1 MQWEVTPGCNH
12 LCIHCYN
19 FWREGDP
26 LPALPENCEILYG
39 RVARE
44 IIANK
49 VFMTVITG
57 GEPLLVINQVAPH
70 IRSLTDVGIAVSMN
84 TNLTLLSPEKAR
96 MVKDLGIHAFLTS
109 MPSGVAE
116 TCDRITS
123 RRGSLARIIRG
134 ITIARENGFPV
145 YVNMVVSKM
154 NFSEIEASAE
164 LAASLGVK
172 SFSATRASNPVAGSG
187 FTDQVLSREEFRQMI
202 SRLTAVCTGL
212 GLPFDSLEAN
222 PPCAFG
228 PDSDYP
234 VHRFC
239 GAGKNTCTIGHDG
252 KVRPCNR
259 LPLTYGHIDQ
269 GLPAAW
275 ESMAEC
281 RSSEWIPD
289 ACGQCKLKARCG
301 GGCKADSLVAY
312 GDVKMP
318 DPLCDHSYQATV
330 KPQPVIPT
338 SSNIFTVNPKLKLRD
353 EDFGAIAFVS
363 IANWLPVDGRMAQV
377 LRLGGELSLETIM
390 NTLSTNET
398 AARLT
403 AGALI
408 GKKILTPVSG

>member
-1 MQWEVTPGCNH
+1 
-12 LCIHCYN
+12 
-19 FWREGDP
+19 
-26 LPALPENCEILYG
+26 
-39 RVARE
+39 
-44 IIANK
+44 
-49 VFMTVITG
+49 MTVITG

-70 IRSLTDVGIAVSMN
+70 IKSLTDAGVAVSMN
-84 TNLTLLSPEKAR
+84 TNLTLLTPEKAR
-96 MVKDLGIHAFLTS
+96 MVKDLGVHAFLTS

-123 RRGSLARIIRG
+123 RKNSLSRIIRG
-134 ITIARENGFPV
+134 ITVALESGFPV

-154 NFSEIEASAE
+154 NFSEIEASAK
-164 LAASLGVK
+164 LAFELGVR

-187 FTDQVLSREEFRQMI
+187 FTDQVLGRDEFRQMI
-202 SRLTAVCTGL
+202 SRLTTVCTRL

-252 KVRPCNR
+252 QVRPCNR
-259 LPLTYGHIDQ
+259 LPLTYGHIDE
-269 GLPAAW
+269 GLQAAW
-275 ESMAEC
+275 NQMAEC
-281 RSSEWIPD
+281 RSSEWIPQ

-312 GDVKMP
+312 GDVKLP

-330 KPQPVIPT
+330 KAQPVTPT
-338 SSNIFTVNPKLKLRD
+338 TADRFTVNPGLKLRV
-353 EDFGAIAFVS
+353 EDFGAIAYVNIS
-363 IANWLPVDGRMAQV
+363 NWVPVDERMAQI
-377 LRLGGELSLETIM
+377 LLPRAELSLEKIM
-390 NTLSTNET
+390 NSLSTNET

-408 GKKILTPVSG
+408 GKKILSPVSG